1 MSSAVPPNMIG
12 SVLQSHLTQRQVSG
26 VRDNERAQEASA
38 GQRQNQAADEKDNT
52 INTSDEDTQISA
64 DGHGT
69 GGQGRAFSSG
79 EEAPQDELS
88 EHTDDHDDGQM
99 QHIDIQV

>member
-1 MSSAVPPNMIG
+1 MIG
-12 SVLQSHLTQRQVSG
+12 SVLQSHLTQRKVSG

-38 GQRQNQAADEKDNT
+38 SQRQNQAADEKDNT
-52 INTSDEDTQISA
+52 IDTSDEDTQVSP

-79 EEAPQDELS
+79 EEAPPHDPADQA
-88 EHTDDHDDGQM
+88 DDHHDDGGM